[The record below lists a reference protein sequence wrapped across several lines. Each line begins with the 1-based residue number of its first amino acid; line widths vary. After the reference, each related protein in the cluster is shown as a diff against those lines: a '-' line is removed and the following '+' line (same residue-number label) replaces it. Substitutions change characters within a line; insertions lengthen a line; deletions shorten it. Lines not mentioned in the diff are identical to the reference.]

1 GPGSPPPPL
10 PGAASGARR
19 GPVPPVRAGD
29 PPCPRSH
36 PRPCVKCGQ
45 GSASLVIRLGDAF
58 CRGCFR
64 EYFVHKFRAM
74 LGKNRVIFP
83 GEKVLLALSGGA
95 ASSAMLRQVQ
105 EGLSRET
112 AKRLR
117 FVPGLIYV
125 DEGAVRGQSP
135 AQREQSLALMETLLQ
150 ATGFPYHLAHL
161 EQALELP
168 ASILRPGP
176 EGSGKPGPSYKEAV
190 EGFIQQQ
197 RQEGDGDGGTSPPS
211 LGTQAGDLA
220 APRLPAAA
228 HTQELLRLF
237 EAVETPTAREELL
250 QMLRTHL
257 ILQTA
262 RTRGYAKVMTGESCT
277 RVAIKLLTNLAL
289 GRGAFLAVDTG
300 FVDNRH
306 GDVMVVR
313 PMREYMAKE
322 IAFYNHFFHVPTVI
336 APPLPTKRREKPS
349 IHRLMENFLLGL
361 QEDFPSTIS
370 TVYRYGMLCT
380 GAPQGEGGLG
390 VSGVH
395 PLTPPCVGCRTGE
408 KLSPAPAKA
417 SSESQRCLLC
427 LCALDIAGGEWGRRW
442 GDTGDCGGGSHA
454 PPIAPL
460 PSGSC
465 RGGVGPGAHADH
477 GGARAGGE
485 RVLPGHPGSGVST
498 WAGGGCGAGT
508 GATGPAPLRVPC
520 PCRAESKAAFIPLL
534 CYGCRLTFKEL
545 GPLATLPP
553 YVRAEAQRR
562 IHGAQMKEQSQ
573 EVRLEDEEPGE
584 S

>member
-1 GPGSPPPPL
+1 
-10 PGAASGARR
+10 
-19 GPVPPVRAGD
+19 PPVQPSD
-29 PPCPRSH
+29 HPCPRSH
-36 PRPCVKCGQ
+36 PRPCVKCKQ
-45 GSASLVIRLGDAF
+45 GSAALVIRLGDAF

-83 GEKVLLALSGGA
+83 GEKVLLALSGGP

-135 AQREQSLALMETLLQ
+135 AQREQSLARMETLLQ

-168 ASILRPGP
+168 ASILQPGP
-176 EGSGKPGPSYKEAV
+176 GGSGEPGPSYKEAV
-190 EGFIQQQ
+190 EGFIQEQ
-197 RQEGDGDGGTSPPS
+197 RQEGDQDSGTSSPS
-211 LGTQAGDLA
+211 LNTQMGDSSA
-220 APRLPAAA
+220 SRLPAAA
-228 HTQELLRLF
+228 RTQELLRLF

-262 RTRGYAKVMTGESCT
+262 RTKGYAKVMTGESCT

-322 IAFYNHFFHVPTVI
+322 IAFYNHFFEVPTVI

-349 IHRLMENFLLGL
+349 IHRLIERFLLGL

-370 TVYRYGMLCT
+370 TVYR
-380 GAPQGEGGLG
+380 
-390 VSGVH
+390 
-395 PLTPPCVGCRTGE
+395 TGE

-417 SSESQRCLLC
+417 SSESERCLLC
-427 LCALDIAGGEWGRRW
+427 LCALDIAGGDRVSAWARGMLCRHR
-442 GDTGDCGGGSHA
+442 GHRTGTAEG
-454 PPIAPL
+454 
-460 PSGSC
+460 
-465 RGGVGPGAHADH
+465 
-477 GGARAGGE
+477 
-485 RVLPGHPGSGVST
+485 
-498 WAGGGCGAGT
+498 
-508 GATGPAPLRVPC
+508 PC
-520 PCRAESKAAFIPLL
+520 PRRAESRAAFIPLL
-534 CYGCRLTFKEL
+534 CYSCRLTFKEL
-545 GPLATLPP
+545 VRLSGHSRAALLRDGVPIPMAPLLQGPLATLPP

-562 IHGAQMKEQSQ
+562 
-573 EVRLEDEEPGE
+573 
-584 S
+584 

>member
-1 GPGSPPPPL
+1 D
-10 PGAASGARR
+10 R
-19 GPVPPVRAGD
+19 
-29 PPCPRSH
+29 PCPRSH

-45 GSASLVIRLGDAF
+45 GSAALVIRLGDAF

-83 GEKVLLALSGGA
+83 GEKVLLALSGGP

-125 DEGAVRGQSP
+125 DEGAVRGQSA
-135 AQREQSLALMETLLQ
+135 AQREQSLARMKTLLQ

-168 ASILRPGP
+168 ASILRPGLG
-176 EGSGKPGPSYKEAV
+176 GSGEPGPSYKEAV

-197 RQEGDGDGGTSPPS
+197 RQEGDGDGGTSLPG
-211 LGTQAGDLA
+211 LGTRDTPAGPPA
-220 APRLPAAA
+220 APHLPAAA
-228 HTQELLRLF
+228 QTQELLRLF

-277 RVAIKLLTNLAL
+277 RVAVKLLTNLAL

-322 IAFYNHFFHVPTVI
+322 IVFYNHFFDVPTVI

-349 IHRLMENFLLGL
+349 IHRLMERFLLGL

-370 TVYRYGMLCT
+370 TVY
-380 GAPQGEGGLG
+380 
-390 VSGVH
+390 
-395 PLTPPCVGCRTGE
+395 RTGE

-427 LCALDIAGGEWGRRW
+427 LCALDIAGGEWGRR
-442 GDTGDCGGGSHA
+442 
-454 PPIAPL
+454 
-460 PSGSC
+460 
-465 RGGVGPGAHADH
+465 
-477 GGARAGGE
+477 
-485 RVLPGHPGSGVST
+485 RVSV
-498 WAGGGCGAGT
+498 WAGGMLCRHRGHRTGT
-508 GATGPAPLRVPC
+508 AEGPC
-520 PCRAESKAAFIPLL
+520 PCRAESRAAFIPLL
-534 CYGCRLTFKEL
+534 CYSCRLTFKEL
-545 GPLATLPP
+545 VRLSGHSGAALLGDGVPIPTAPLLQGPLATLPP

-562 IHGAQMKEQSQ
+562 
-573 EVRLEDEEPGE
+573 
-584 S
+584 

>member
-1 GPGSPPPPL
+1 MCEAAGEDGDC
-10 PGAASGARR
+10 GADTAPARR
-19 GPVPPVRAGD
+19 RRAPGH
-29 PPCPRSH
+29 SY

-45 GSASLVIRLGDAF
+45 GSAALLIRLGDAF

-83 GEKVLLALSGGA
+83 GEKVLLALSGGP

-135 AQREQSLALMETLLQ
+135 AQREQSLARMESLLQ
-150 ATGFPYHLAHL
+150 ATGFPYYLAHL

-168 ASILRPGP
+168 ASILRPGQG
-176 EGSGKPGPSYKEAV
+176 GSGEPGRSYKEAV

-197 RQEGDGDGGTSPPS
+197 RQEGDGDGGTALPG
-211 LGTQAGDLA
+211 LGTQVGDPA

-228 HTQELLRLF
+228 RTQELLRLF
-237 EAVETPTAREELL
+237 EAVETSTAREELL

-277 RVAIKLLTNLAL
+277 CVAIKLLTNLAL

-322 IAFYNHFFHVPTVI
+322 IAFYNHFFDVPTVI

-349 IHRLMENFLLGL
+349 IHRLIERFLLGL

-370 TVYRYGMLCT
+370 TVYR
-380 GAPQGEGGLG
+380 
-390 VSGVH
+390 
-395 PLTPPCVGCRTGE
+395 TGE
-408 KLSPAPAKA
+408 KLSPAPAMA

-427 LCALDIAGGEWGRRW
+427 LCALDIDGEEELALEPTLILEEPNPAEDGCCQDAPAAG
-442 GDTGDCGGGSHA
+442 
-454 PPIAPL
+454 
-460 PSGSC
+460 
-465 RGGVGPGAHADH
+465 
-477 GGARAGGE
+477 
-485 RVLPGHPGSGVST
+485 
-498 WAGGGCGAGT
+498 
-508 GATGPAPLRVPC
+508 
-520 PCRAESKAAFIPLL
+520 AESRAAFIPLL

-553 YVRAEAQRR
+553 YVRAEARRR
-562 IHGAQMKEQSQ
+562 IHRAQVKEQSQ
-573 EVRLEDEEPGE
+573 EVPLEDEEPGE

>member
-1 GPGSPPPPL
+1 MCEAAGDDGGC
-10 PGAASGARR
+10 GADTAPARR
-19 GPVPPVRAGD
+19 RRA
-29 PPCPRSH
+29 PAHSH

-45 GSASLVIRLGDAF
+45 GSAALVIRLGDAF

-83 GEKVLLALSGGA
+83 GEKVLLALSGGP

-125 DEGAVRGQSP
+125 DEGAVRGQSA
-135 AQREQSLALMETLLQ
+135 AQREQSLARMETLLQ

-176 EGSGKPGPSYKEAV
+176 GGSGEPGPSYKEAV

-197 RQEGDGDGGTSPPS
+197 RQERDRDSGTSLPGQDMPP
-211 LGTQAGDLA
+211 A

-228 HTQELLRLF
+228 RTQELLRLF
-237 EAVETPTAREELL
+237 EAVETSTAREELL

-322 IAFYNHFFHVPTVI
+322 IAFYNHFFDIPTVI
-336 APPLPTKRREKPS
+336 APPLPTK
-349 IHRLMENFLLGL
+349 
-361 QEDFPSTIS
+361 EDFPSTIS
-370 TVYRYGMLCT
+370 TVY
-380 GAPQGEGGLG
+380 
-390 VSGVH
+390 
-395 PLTPPCVGCRTGE
+395 RTGE

-427 LCALDIAGGEWGRRW
+427 LCALDIAGEEELALEPTLIMEEPEPA
-442 GDTGDCGGGSHA
+442 GDGCCQDA
-454 PPIAPL
+454 PA
-460 PSGSC
+460 
-465 RGGVGPGAHADH
+465 
-477 GGARAGGE
+477 AG
-485 RVLPGHPGSGVST
+485 
-498 WAGGGCGAGT
+498 
-508 GATGPAPLRVPC
+508 
-520 PCRAESKAAFIPLL
+520 AESRAAFIPLL
-534 CYGCRLTFKEL
+534 CYSCRLTFKEL

-562 IHGAQMKEQSQ
+562 IRRAEMNQQSQ
-573 EVRLEDEEPGE
+573 EVPLEDEEPGK

>member
-1 GPGSPPPPL
+1 CS
-10 PGAASGARR
+10 
-19 GPVPPVRAGD
+19 
-29 PPCPRSH
+29 
-36 PRPCVKCGQ
+36 
-45 GSASLVIRLGDAF
+45 
-58 CRGCFR
+58 GCFR

-83 GEKVLLALSGGA
+83 GEKVLLALSGGP

-125 DEGAVRGQSP
+125 DEGLVRGQSP
-135 AQREQSLALMETLLQ
+135 AQREQSLARMETLLQ
-150 ATGFPYHLAHL
+150 ETGFPYHLAYL

-176 EGSGKPGPSYKEAV
+176 EQCSEPGPSYKEAV
-190 EGFIQQQ
+190 DGFIQQQ
-197 RQEGDGDGGTSPPS
+197 QQQQEGDGGTSLPS
-211 LGTQAGDLA
+211 TQDTPAGS
-220 APRLPAAA
+220 PQRLPPATL
-228 HTQELLRLF
+228 TQELQRLF

-277 RVAIKLLTNLAL
+277 RLAIKLLTNLTL

-300 FVDNRH
+300 FVDNRP

-313 PMREYMAKE
+313 PMREYTAKE

-349 IHRLMENFLLGL
+349 IHRLIERFLLGL

-370 TVYRYGMLCT
+370 TVYR
-380 GAPQGEGGLG
+380 
-390 VSGVH
+390 
-395 PLTPPCVGCRTGE
+395 TGE
-408 KLSPAPAKA
+408 KLSPAPAMA
-417 SSESQRCLLC
+417 NCESERCLLC
-427 LCALDIAGGEWGRRW
+427 LCALDIAGGEWGRW
-442 GDTGDCGGGSHA
+442 WELGQ
-454 PPIAPL
+454 L
-460 PSGSC
+460 
-465 RGGVGPGAHADH
+465 RGGV
-477 GGARAGGE
+477 AG
-485 RVLPGHPGSGVST
+485 HH
-498 WAGGGCGAGT
+498 AGT
-508 GATGPAPLRVPC
+508 SDGPC
-520 PCRAESKAAFIPLL
+520 PHRTESKAAFIPLL

-545 GPLATLPP
+545 VKLSGCSRVALLGDKEVPIPTTPLLQGPLATLPP

-562 IHGAQMKEQSQ
+562 IC
-573 EVRLEDEEPGE
+573 R
-584 S
+584 

>member
-1 GPGSPPPPL
+1 MCEAAGDDGGC
-10 PGAASGARR
+10 GADVAPARRRR
-19 GPVPPVRAGD
+19 GPAL
-29 PPCPRSH
+29 SH
-36 PRPCVKCGQ
+36 PRPCMKCGQ
-45 GSASLVIRLGDAF
+45 GSAALVIRLGDPF

-83 GEKVLLALSGGA
+83 GEKVLLALSGGP

-117 FVPGLIYV
+117 FIPSLIYI
-125 DEGAVRGQSP
+125 DEGAVRGLSA
-135 AQREQSLALMETLLQ
+135 AQREQSLARMETLLQ

-197 RQEGDGDGGTSPPS
+197 RQEGDGDTSLAG
-211 LGTQAGDLA
+211 LGSQDAPAESPVT
-220 APRLPAAA
+220 PRLPPAAR
-228 HTQELLRLF
+228 TQELLRLF
-237 EAVETPTAREELL
+237 EAVETSTAREELL

-300 FVDNRH
+300 FVDSRH

-313 PMREYMAKE
+313 PMREYTAKE
-322 IAFYNHFFHVPTVI
+322 IAFYNHFFNVPTVI

-349 IHRLMENFLLGL
+349 IHHLIERFLLGL

-370 TVYRYGMLCT
+370 TVYR
-380 GAPQGEGGLG
+380 
-390 VSGVH
+390 
-395 PLTPPCVGCRTGE
+395 TGE
-408 KLSPAPAKA
+408 KLSPAPAKP
-417 SSESQRCLLC
+417 SSESERCLLC
-427 LCALDIAGGEWGRRW
+427 LCALDIAGEEELALEPTLIMEELELVQNGCCQ
-442 GDTGDCGGGSHA
+442 DA
-454 PPIAPL
+454 PA
-460 PSGSC
+460 
-465 RGGVGPGAHADH
+465 
-477 GGARAGGE
+477 AG
-485 RVLPGHPGSGVST
+485 
-498 WAGGGCGAGT
+498 
-508 GATGPAPLRVPC
+508 
-520 PCRAESKAAFIPLL
+520 AESKAAFIPLM

-553 YVRAEAQRR
+553 YVCAEAQRR
-562 IHGAQMKEQSQ
+562 IQRAEMEQQSQ
-573 EVRLEDEEPGE
+573 EVPLEDKEPGK

>member
-1 GPGSPPPPL
+1 MAAAMGDDGGC
-10 PGAASGARR
+10 GADTEPARRRR
-19 GPVPPVRAGD
+19 GPGH
-29 PPCPRSH
+29 SH

-45 GSASLVIRLGDAF
+45 GSAALVIRLGDAF

-64 EYFVHKFRAM
+64 EYFVHKFRAT

-83 GEKVLLALSGGA
+83 GEKVLLALSGGPT
-95 ASSAMLRQVQ
+95 SSAMLRQVQ

-135 AQREQSLALMETLLQ
+135 AQREQSLACMETLLQ

-168 ASILRPGP
+168 ASILRPG
-176 EGSGKPGPSYKEAV
+176 GSGEPNPSYKEAV

-197 RQEGDGDGGTSPPS
+197 RQEGDGEGGTSLP
-211 LGTQAGDLA
+211 GTGDTPVGSPD
-220 APRLPAAA
+220 APRLPPAAL
-228 HTQELLRLF
+228 TQKLLRLF
-237 EAVETPTAREELL
+237 EATETSTAREELL

-262 RTRGYAKVMTGESCT
+262 RSRGYAKVMTGESCT
-277 RVAIKLLTNLAL
+277 RVAVKLLTNLAL

-300 FVDNRH
+300 FVDDRH
-306 GDVMVVR
+306 GDVTVVR

-322 IAFYNHFFHVPTVI
+322 VAFYNHFFDVPTLV
-336 APPLPTKRREKPS
+336 APPLPTKRQEKPS
-349 IHRLMENFLLGL
+349 IHRLIERFLLGL

-370 TVYRYGMLCT
+370 TVYR
-380 GAPQGEGGLG
+380 
-390 VSGVH
+390 
-395 PLTPPCVGCRTGE
+395 TGE

-417 SSESQRCLLC
+417 SDESQRCLLC
-427 LCALDIAGGEWGRRW
+427 LCALDIAGEEELALEPTLIVEEPEPVGNGCCQ
-442 GDTGDCGGGSHA
+442 DA
-454 PPIAPL
+454 PA
-460 PSGSC
+460 
-465 RGGVGPGAHADH
+465 
-477 GGARAGGE
+477 AG
-485 RVLPGHPGSGVST
+485 
-498 WAGGGCGAGT
+498 
-508 GATGPAPLRVPC
+508 
-520 PCRAESKAAFIPLL
+520 AESRAAFIPLL

-562 IHGAQMKEQSQ
+562 I
-573 EVRLEDEEPGE
+573 RRDEAAEPGGPAGG
-584 S
+584 

>member
-1 GPGSPPPPL
+1 MCDAAEEDGGC
-10 PGAASGARR
+10 GADTAPARR
-19 GPVPPVRAGD
+19 RRLPPH
-29 PPCPRSH
+29 SH
-36 PRPCVKCGQ
+36 PRPCMKCKQ
-45 GSASLVIRLGDAF
+45 GSAALIIRLGDAF
-58 CRGCFR
+58 CRNCFH

-83 GEKVLLALSGGA
+83 GEKVLLALSGGP

-112 AKRLR
+112 AKKLR

-125 DEGAVRGQSP
+125 DEGAVRGQST
-135 AQREQSLALMETLLQ
+135 AQREQSLACMETLLQ

-161 EQALELP
+161 EEALELP
-168 ASILRPGP
+168 ASILQPGP
-176 EGSGKPGPSYKEAV
+176 EKSSKPNSSYKEAV

-197 RQEGDGDGGTSPPS
+197 RQEGGGDGGTLLPG
-211 LGTQAGDLA
+211 LGTQDAPAGSPA
-220 APRLPAAA
+220 TPRLPTAAR
-228 HTQELLRLF
+228 TQELLQLF
-237 EAVETPTAREELL
+237 KAVETTTAREELL

-262 RTRGYAKVMTGESCT
+262 RTRGYTKVMTGESCT

-322 IAFYNHFFHVPTVI
+322 IAFYNHFFNVPTII
-336 APPLPTKRREKPS
+336 APPLSTKRQEKPS
-349 IHRLMENFLLGL
+349 IHHLIERFLLGL

-370 TVYRYGMLCT
+370 TVY
-380 GAPQGEGGLG
+380 
-390 VSGVH
+390 
-395 PLTPPCVGCRTGE
+395 RTGE

-427 LCALDIAGGEWGRRW
+427 LCALDIAGEEELALEPTLIMEETEPV
-442 GDTGDCGGGSHA
+442 GDRCCQDA
-454 PPIAPL
+454 PA
-460 PSGSC
+460 
-465 RGGVGPGAHADH
+465 
-477 GGARAGGE
+477 AG
-485 RVLPGHPGSGVST
+485 
-498 WAGGGCGAGT
+498 
-508 GATGPAPLRVPC
+508 
-520 PCRAESKAAFIPLL
+520 AESKAAFIPLL

-562 IHGAQMKEQSQ
+562 ILRAQMEQQSQ
-573 EVRLEDEEPGE
+573 EVPLENEESGK